1 MSSTTNSSTPTPT
14 SISTLIHNRNFWYI
28 AGSIIL
34 VLIIVGGYL
43 YYQSAQ
49 QKSKSAA
56 AAKSALQTA
65 TVRQGSIVISA
76 SGTGQVVAAA
86 TANLGFPNTGSSSNS
101 GNGTL
106 TQLNVIVGNQVKV
119 GELLAQ
125 EDNTNQAQAL
135 AQAKFNL
142 AQLTSPAAIAT
153 AQGAVATDEV
163 NVTNALQLLE
173 FDISP
178 TVYHWEQEIAA
189 DQQNLTNAQ
198 LDAQA
203 NPSTAAT
210 QKVQDAQNTLNYD
223 NQELA
228 AAQIYYTKYYA
239 PEYFTYTSKTTGF
252 RGITPP
258 SDTDIASARAA
269 LALAQAQEVQDQ
281 DLVTALTTGVIPDTA
296 TGPSLTA
303 LKQAQTAL
311 QTAQTDF
318 NDTQIISPINGT
330 VTAVNNQ
337 IGDTVGS
344 ATVITVSDL
353 SRLLL
358 TIYIDESDLSKLA
371 IGEEADAVF
380 NSLPNQT
387 FKGKVTEIVPA
398 LTTVDNVPAVQAQ
411 VQLDNTTG
419 TALYV
424 GLNATVN
431 VINAQANNVLLVP
444 IQALKLLEPGK
455 YAVFVV
461 QNGNLTLQPV
471 VVGLMD
477 QSFAEIKSGLQ
488 SGDVVSTGLAAT
500 NQSAAAVTLKDNEMD
515 SEKIIIELKDL
526 SKVYQMGE
534 EISVKALD
542 NINLEIHEGEFVS
555 IMGPSGSGKTTLMSI
570 LGCLDHPTSGQYFL
584 DGEDVSHLNK
594 VQTALIR
601 NNKIGFVF
609 QSYNLLARMTAL
621 HNVILPMIYSRF
633 KKTSWAQREKRG
645 RETLEMVGLGKRIHH
660 LPRELSGGQQQ
671 RVAIARALVND
682 PVLIL
687 ADEPTGNLDTH
698 SGDEI
703 MDLLHSLHQRGRT
716 IVMVTHNPETA
727 VHADQVIHVHDG
739 VIAKD
744 ETDHNG
750 VLSVIP

>member
-1 MSSTTNSSTPTPT
+1 MSSTTDPSTPTPT
-14 SISTLIHNRNFWYI
+14 SISTLIHKRNFWYI
-28 AGSIIL
+28 AGSILL

-56 AAKSALQTA
+56 AAQSALQTA
-65 TVRQGSIVISA
+65 RVTQGSIVISA

-86 TANLGFPNTGSSSNS
+86 TANLGFPNTGSSSNT

-106 TQLNVIVGNQVKV
+106 TQLNVIVGDQVKI

-163 NVTNALQLLE
+163 NVTNALQTLE
-173 FDISP
+173 YDISP
-178 TVYHWEQEIAA
+178 GVYHWEQEIAA
-189 DQQNLTNAQ
+189 DQQNLTDAQ
-198 LDAQA
+198 LAAQA
-203 NPSTAAT
+203 SPSADAT
-210 QKVQDAQNTLNYD
+210 QKVQDAQNALNYA

-228 AAQIYYTKYYA
+228 GEQAYYTKYYA
-239 PEYFTYTSKTTGF
+239 PEYFTVTNNATGY
-252 RGITPP
+252 RSVNAPT
-258 SDTDIASARAA
+258 DTDIASARAA
-269 LALAQAQEVQDQ
+269 LALAQADEVQDQ

-303 LKQAQTAL
+303 LKQAQTTL

-380 NSLPNQT
+380 DSLPDQT

-444 IQALKLLEPGK
+444 IQALKELEPGK

-461 QNGNLTLQPV
+461 QNGNLALRPV

-488 SGDVVSTGLAAT
+488 SGDVVSTGLTAT
-500 NQSAAAVTLKDNEMD
+500 NQSAAAVT
-515 SEKIIIELKDL
+515 
-526 SKVYQMGE
+526 
-534 EISVKALD
+534 
-542 NINLEIHEGEFVS
+542 
-555 IMGPSGSGKTTLMSI
+555 P
-570 LGCLDHPTSGQYFL
+570 
-584 DGEDVSHLNK
+584 
-594 VQTALIR
+594 
-601 NNKIGFVF
+601 
-609 QSYNLLARMTAL
+609 
-621 HNVILPMIYSRF
+621 
-633 KKTSWAQREKRG
+633 
-645 RETLEMVGLGKRIHH
+645 
-660 LPRELSGGQQQ
+660 
-671 RVAIARALVND
+671 
-682 PVLIL
+682 
-687 ADEPTGNLDTH
+687 
-698 SGDEI
+698 
-703 MDLLHSLHQRGRT
+703 
-716 IVMVTHNPETA
+716 
-727 VHADQVIHVHDG
+727 
-739 VIAKD
+739 
-744 ETDHNG
+744 
-750 VLSVIP
+750 

>member
-1 MSSTTNSSTPTPT
+1 MSSTTDSSTPTP
-14 SISTLIHNRNFWYI
+14 ISTLIHNRNFWYI
-28 AGSIIL
+28 TGSIIL
-34 VLIIVGGYL
+34 ILIIVGGYL

-56 AAKSALQTA
+56 TAKSALQTA

-76 SGTGQVVAAA
+76 SGTGTVVAAA

-106 TQLNVIVGNQVKV
+106 TQLNVTVGDQVKK

-153 AQGAVATDEV
+153 AQGAVATDQL
-163 NVTNALQLLE
+163 NVTNALQALE
-173 FDISP
+173 LDISP
-178 TVYHWEQEIAA
+178 VVYHWEQEVTSA
-189 DQQNLTNAQ
+189 QQDLTNAQ
-198 LDAQA
+198 LAAQA
-203 NPSTAAT
+203 SPSADAT
-210 QKVQDAQNTLNYD
+210 QKVQDAQNALNYA

-228 AAQIYYTKYYA
+228 GSQAWYQKVYV
-239 PEYFTYTSKTTGF
+239 PETFTNTDKRTGY
-252 RGITPP
+252 RSTTPP
-258 SDTDIASARAA
+258 TDQTIASARAA
-269 LALAQAQEVQDQ
+269 LALAQADEVQDE

-296 TGPSLTA
+296 TGTSLTA

-358 TIYIDESDLSKLA
+358 TVYIDEADLSKLA

-380 NSLPNQT
+380 DSLPNQT

-477 QSFAEIKSGLQ
+477 QSYAEIKSGLQ
-488 SGDVVSTGLAAT
+488 VNQVVSTGLTATTQNAAAAT
-500 NQSAAAVTLKDNEMD
+500 
-515 SEKIIIELKDL
+515 
-526 SKVYQMGE
+526 
-534 EISVKALD
+534 
-542 NINLEIHEGEFVS
+542 
-555 IMGPSGSGKTTLMSI
+555 P
-570 LGCLDHPTSGQYFL
+570 
-584 DGEDVSHLNK
+584 
-594 VQTALIR
+594 
-601 NNKIGFVF
+601 
-609 QSYNLLARMTAL
+609 
-621 HNVILPMIYSRF
+621 
-633 KKTSWAQREKRG
+633 
-645 RETLEMVGLGKRIHH
+645 
-660 LPRELSGGQQQ
+660 
-671 RVAIARALVND
+671 
-682 PVLIL
+682 
-687 ADEPTGNLDTH
+687 
-698 SGDEI
+698 
-703 MDLLHSLHQRGRT
+703 
-716 IVMVTHNPETA
+716 
-727 VHADQVIHVHDG
+727 
-739 VIAKD
+739 
-744 ETDHNG
+744 
-750 VLSVIP
+750 

>member
-1 MSSTTNSSTPTPT
+1 MSSTTDSSTPAPT

-28 AGSIIL
+28 TGSILLI
-34 VLIIVGGYL
+34 LIIVGGYL

-106 TQLNVIVGNQVKV
+106 TQLNVTVGAQVKV

-153 AQGAVATDEV
+153 AQEAVATDQL
-163 NVTNALQLLE
+163 NVTNALEALE
-173 FDISP
+173 LDISP
-178 TVYHWEQEIAA
+178 VVYHWEQEIAA
-189 DQQNLTNAQ
+189 DQQNLTDAQ
-198 LDAQA
+198 LAAQA
-203 NPSTAAT
+203 SPSADNT
-210 QKVQDAQNTLNYD
+210 QKVQDAQNALNYAK
-223 NQELA
+223 QELA
-228 AAQIYYTKYYA
+228 GSQAWYEKVYV
-239 PEYFTYTSKTTGF
+239 PETFTNTNQGTGY
-252 RGITPP
+252 RSTTPP
-258 SDTDIASARAA
+258 TDQTIASARAA
-269 LALAQAQEVQDQ
+269 LALAQANEVQDE

-358 TIYIDESDLSKLA
+358 TIYIDEADLSKLA

-380 NSLPNQT
+380 DSLPNQT

-398 LTTVDNVPAVQAQ
+398 LTTVDNVAAVQAQ

-455 YAVFVV
+455 YAVFIV

-477 QSFAEIKSGLQ
+477 QSFAEIKSGVQ

-500 NQSAAAVTLKDNEMD
+500 NQSAAAVT
-515 SEKIIIELKDL
+515 
-526 SKVYQMGE
+526 
-534 EISVKALD
+534 
-542 NINLEIHEGEFVS
+542 
-555 IMGPSGSGKTTLMSI
+555 P
-570 LGCLDHPTSGQYFL
+570 
-584 DGEDVSHLNK
+584 
-594 VQTALIR
+594 
-601 NNKIGFVF
+601 
-609 QSYNLLARMTAL
+609 
-621 HNVILPMIYSRF
+621 
-633 KKTSWAQREKRG
+633 
-645 RETLEMVGLGKRIHH
+645 
-660 LPRELSGGQQQ
+660 
-671 RVAIARALVND
+671 
-682 PVLIL
+682 
-687 ADEPTGNLDTH
+687 
-698 SGDEI
+698 
-703 MDLLHSLHQRGRT
+703 
-716 IVMVTHNPETA
+716 
-727 VHADQVIHVHDG
+727 
-739 VIAKD
+739 
-744 ETDHNG
+744 
-750 VLSVIP
+750 

>member
-1 MSSTTNSSTPTPT
+1 MSSTTDSSTPTPT

-34 VLIIVGGYL
+34 ILIIVGGYL

-56 AAKSALQTA
+56 AAQSALQTA
-65 TVRQGSIVISA
+65 RVTQGSIVISA

-203 NPSTAAT
+203 NPSAAAT

-380 NSLPNQT
+380 DSLPNQT

-488 SGDVVSTGLAAT
+488 SGDVVSTGLTAT
-500 NQSAAAVTLKDNEMD
+500 NQSAAAVT
-515 SEKIIIELKDL
+515 
-526 SKVYQMGE
+526 
-534 EISVKALD
+534 
-542 NINLEIHEGEFVS
+542 
-555 IMGPSGSGKTTLMSI
+555 P
-570 LGCLDHPTSGQYFL
+570 
-584 DGEDVSHLNK
+584 
-594 VQTALIR
+594 
-601 NNKIGFVF
+601 
-609 QSYNLLARMTAL
+609 
-621 HNVILPMIYSRF
+621 
-633 KKTSWAQREKRG
+633 
-645 RETLEMVGLGKRIHH
+645 
-660 LPRELSGGQQQ
+660 
-671 RVAIARALVND
+671 
-682 PVLIL
+682 
-687 ADEPTGNLDTH
+687 
-698 SGDEI
+698 
-703 MDLLHSLHQRGRT
+703 
-716 IVMVTHNPETA
+716 
-727 VHADQVIHVHDG
+727 
-739 VIAKD
+739 
-744 ETDHNG
+744 
-750 VLSVIP
+750 

>member
-1 MSSTTNSSTPTPT
+1 MSSTTDSSAST
-14 SISTLIHNRNFWYI
+14 SSLSHNKNLWYV

-34 VLIIVGGYL
+34 ILIIGGGYL

-49 QKSKSAA
+49 QKSKSAT

-106 TQLNVIVGNQVKV
+106 TQLNVIVGNQVKK

-153 AQGAVATDEV
+153 AQGAVATDQV
-163 NVTNALQLLE
+163 NVTDALETLQ

-178 TVYHWEQEIAA
+178 ERVQWEQEVAVA
-189 DQQNLTNAQ
+189 QQNLTDAQ

-203 NPSTAAT
+203 NPSATAT
-210 QKVQDAQNTLNYD
+210 QKVQDAQKALDYA
-223 NQELA
+223 NQQLIGAEDW
-228 AAQIYYTKYYA
+228 YNKVYV
-239 PEYFTYTSKTTGF
+239 PEKFTYYISSTSSTFGTSGTTGG
-252 RGITPP
+252 RGGSKSPLVKVITPP
-258 SDTDIASARAA
+258 TNTKIASDRAA

-296 TGPSLTA
+296 AGPSLTA

-344 ATVITVSDL
+344 SAVITVSDL

-380 NSLPNQT
+380 DSLPNQT

-419 TALYV
+419 TDLYV

-500 NQSAAAVTLKDNEMD
+500 NQSAAAVT
-515 SEKIIIELKDL
+515 
-526 SKVYQMGE
+526 
-534 EISVKALD
+534 
-542 NINLEIHEGEFVS
+542 
-555 IMGPSGSGKTTLMSI
+555 P
-570 LGCLDHPTSGQYFL
+570 
-584 DGEDVSHLNK
+584 
-594 VQTALIR
+594 
-601 NNKIGFVF
+601 
-609 QSYNLLARMTAL
+609 
-621 HNVILPMIYSRF
+621 
-633 KKTSWAQREKRG
+633 
-645 RETLEMVGLGKRIHH
+645 
-660 LPRELSGGQQQ
+660 
-671 RVAIARALVND
+671 
-682 PVLIL
+682 
-687 ADEPTGNLDTH
+687 
-698 SGDEI
+698 
-703 MDLLHSLHQRGRT
+703 
-716 IVMVTHNPETA
+716 
-727 VHADQVIHVHDG
+727 
-739 VIAKD
+739 
-744 ETDHNG
+744 
-750 VLSVIP
+750 